1 MTTIKQPTTSEIE
14 SGSLNDLIRAE
25 IRQALLQTRCAMPGK
40 VVSFDGTRAKVQPLL
55 KAVLAPE
62 EEAISLPEIVD
73 VPVCFPV
80 ASGGASYITVPIKAG
95 DTGTLTFFDR
105 DMARWLYGDGKA
117 VEPESVRIH
126 DLTDASFTPD
136 LTPFDNAIG
145 ASTDNLDVVNG
156 EMSVSLI
163 PADGLKFGRI
173 KIENSQAE
181 LIDLLSQI
189 LEKLVST
196 TVATTMGPQ
205 PLSTAADFTAIKL
218 LLDTLKG

>member
-25 IRQALLQTRCAMPGK
+25 IRQALLKTRCAMPGK

-62 EEAISLPEIVD
+62 ENSISLPEIVD

-80 ASGGASYITVPIKAG
+80 SSGGASYITVPIKPG

-126 DLTDASFTPD
+126 DLTDASFTPN
-136 LTPFDNAIG
+136 LTPFKNAIG
-145 ASTDNLDVVNG
+145 ADTDNLEVVNG
-156 EMSVSLI
+156 NMSINLD
-163 PADGLKFGRI
+163 PLGKI
-173 KIENSQAE
+173 KIENSTAE
-181 LIDLLSQI
+181 LIDLISQ
-189 LEKLVST
+189 LLQNLTTT
-196 TVATTMGPQ
+196 TVATALGPQ
-205 PLSTAADFTAIKL
+205 PLSSSAAIAAIKL
-218 LLDTLKG
+218 QLDTMKG

>member
-1 MTTIKQPTTSEIE
+1 MTQTRSEIE
-14 SGSLNDLIRAE
+14 NRTLTELIRAE
-25 IRQALLQTRCAMPGK
+25 IRQALIKTRCTLPG
-40 VVSFDGTRAKVQPLL
+40 VVVTFDGTKARVRPLIKTL
-55 KAVLAPE
+55 LAPD
-62 EEAISLPEIVD
+62 ATPISLPEIVD

-80 ASGGASYITVPIKAG
+80 SSGGASYITVPIKAG

-156 EMSVSLI
+156 DMSISML
-163 PADGLKFGRI
+163 PDGKI
-173 KIENSQAE
+173 KIENSTAE